1 MALYYFLLA
10 IYVQNN
16 KKKSTSVSD
25 TIDLPIWSYKYDFF
39 IIFLKNFPEKIT
51 KILTWNKNLWTFDS
65 GCKSS
70 PHTSAGNQLILY
82 KNLSRH
88 SLSASNP
95 VS

>member
-39 IIFLKNFPEKIT
+39 IIF
-51 KILTWNKNLWTFDS
+51 
-65 GCKSS
+65 
-70 PHTSAGNQLILY
+70 
-82 KNLSRH
+82 
-88 SLSASNP
+88 
-95 VS
+95 